1 MKHSVLYILLL
12 AILISMIWVK
22 SFGGKMITR
31 QVRQQE
37 RGAMY
42 LKIRPDHV
50 IEKGLS
56 MIIPYHSLLAIQ
68 VISEY

>member
-1 MKHSVLYILLL
+1 
-12 AILISMIWVK
+12 MIWVK

-50 IEKGLS
+50 IETGLNNINDNS
-56 MIIPYHSLLAIQ
+56 ISQ
-68 VISEY
+68 STSVISEY

>member
-12 AILISMIWVK
+12 AILIFMIWVK

-50 IEKGLS
+50 IETGLNNINDNS
-56 MIIPYHSLLAIQ
+56 ISQ
-68 VISEY
+68 STSVISEY